1 MKSAPLLAD
10 IYIEG
15 SEAKMGNKKNKI
27 WEVIIVNGIKYVKDA
42 INSKLI
48 ASQMALKGKTVNTV
62 SFKTLM
68 KTSTGF
74 II

>member
-1 MKSAPLLAD
+1 
-10 IYIEG
+10 
-15 SEAKMGNKKNKI
+15 MGNKKNKI